1 MSKQLTKNLIILF
14 LGLFIVFVPLRII
27 NADNIKF
34 TPSVPLPGAKE
45 TITVGSNSL
54 AEYFRN
60 IYRFAMGIV
69 GILATV
75 VMMYGGIRWITAGGS
90 PEAISDAKAWI
101 TAALTGVLLM
111 LGTYTILYLVNSDL
125 VNFRP
130 VKLEKVED
138 TPIENINPAA
148 YADTKEEETCT
159 GTCTLGSACPTGQ
172 FIGGGKCV
180 SPAFCCVSN

>member
-1 MSKQLTKNLIILF
+1 M
-14 LGLFIVFVPLRII
+14 
-27 NADNIKF
+27 
-34 TPSVPLPGAKE
+34 PGAEK
-45 TITVGSNSL
+45 TITVGSDSL
-54 AEYFRN
+54 AKYFRN

-148 YADTKEEETCT
+148 YADTKEELDSRTEKIES
-159 GTCTLGSACPTGQ
+159 LFGSRLVFTKRALFQSEQGFNSTMPLCNDELYITFNLNSSPIASSFP
-172 FIGGGKCV
+172 FI
-180 SPAFCCVSN
+180 S